1 MARFTVTI
9 TGGIGSGKTAVSN
22 HFEELGVAVVD
33 LDEASRAIVAPGMP
47 ALQEIVQYFGGNVV
61 TGSGELDRRA
71 LRELVFKTPEDRRWL
86 EKLTHPL
93 INDWTVTQLRNA
105 ASQYAIVVNPLLR
118 ARGGYVN
125 RILVVDVAVEVQV
138 ARTMERD
145 QVSKEHAESIISAQI
160 SRIERLELADDIIV
174 NGGTVK
180 ELEPQ
185 VRALHKKYL
194 ELSNE

>member
-1 MARFTVTI
+1 MARFTVAI

-145 QVSKEHAESIISAQI
+145 QVSKEQAESIISAQI

>member
-1 MARFTVTI
+1 MARFTVAI

-145 QVSKEHAESIISAQI
+145 HVSKGQAESIISAQI